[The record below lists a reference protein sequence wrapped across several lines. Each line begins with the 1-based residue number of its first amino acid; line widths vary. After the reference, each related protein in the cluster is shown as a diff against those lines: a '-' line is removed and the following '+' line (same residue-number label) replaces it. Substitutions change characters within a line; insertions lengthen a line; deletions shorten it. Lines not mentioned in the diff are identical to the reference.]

1 MPKNDA
7 PAAPT
12 LTSTPAEPA
21 RAMPALGTTCVV
33 RVGDGLS
40 LINSETGATFA
51 TGEPTSQ
58 TVTITTLR
66 RLADGDLVLI
76 A

>member
-12 LTSTPAEPA
+12 LTAAPAEPA
-21 RAMPALGTTCVV
+21 RAMPALGSTCVV
-33 RVGDGLS
+33 QVAQGLS
-40 LINSETGATFA
+40 LINGETGATFA